1 MRFGERIAVSV
12 CLLCTTVFYGIA
24 IPQEKPASQ
33 TMPEARPA
41 DVASIDAIVAAV
53 YDVISG
59 PPGQKRD
66 WDRFRSLFVSGAR
79 LIPVTQTGEIRT
91 AQVLSVEDYIARS
104 SPVLEKN
111 GFFEREI
118 AMRMQRFGDIAHRF
132 STYES
137 RRKADDTVPFARG
150 INSFQLMNDA
160 KRWWIV
166 TIFWEAEGPDRP
178 IPPEFLK

>member
-1 MRFGERIAVSV
+1 MRSGVRIAVS
-12 CLLCTTVFYGIA
+12 LSLCMLTFREIC
-24 IPQEKPASQ
+24 IPQEKPP
-33 TMPEARPA
+33 TPEARPA

-53 YDVISG
+53 YDAISG
-59 PPGQKRD
+59 PAGQKRD
-66 WDRFRSLFVSGAR
+66 WDRFRSLFAPGAR
-79 LIPVTQTGEIRT
+79 LIPVVQAGETR
-91 AQVLSVEDYIARS
+91 AARVLSVEDYIARS
-104 SPVLEKN
+104 SPLLEKN

-118 AMRMQRFGDIAHRF
+118 AMKLERFGDIAHRF

-137 RRKADDTVPFARG
+137 RRKADDPAPFARG